1 MYRKIVVPLD
11 GSEQAEKVVP
21 IAQNVLAPGGELI
34 LLRIVQLIPTA
45 LTQVSEE
52 GLSGYSQEYQEQF
65 EAGERARS
73 TDYLEDVG
81 HRMVGASGGWRY
93 EVEVAGSVADGIAE
107 FAGREDADLIAMYTH
122 DRKGLAKLL
131 RGSIAEKVQRRAPIE
146 VQVFK
151 PWELAPEEEERL
163 SGRLSTLKE
172 RTAPGT
178 QPAEAETVNVVGTML
193 SEVGPFRGLSEEQL
207 NLVASLVERVSVTA
221 GDVLAKAGDVGD
233 FLYIIMHGEAQL
245 SVASSV
251 GEITVRIA
259 GPGESFPLASLIR
272 SGTLITSGKALTDME
287 LLAIP
292 RVRLEELFAHNPD
305 LGLRLYMNIS
315 GLVARRYARTLE
327 QLALGEE
334 RVPQDADSLTSI

>member
-21 IAQNVLAPGGELI
+21 IAQTVLAPGGELI
-34 LLRIVQLIPTA
+34 LLRIVPLIPTA
-45 LTQVSEE
+45 LAQVSE
-52 GLSGYSQEYQEQF
+52 GGPFGYGVEYTKEI
-65 EAGERARS
+65 EAGERAGS
-73 TDYLEDVG
+73 MDYLEDVG
-81 HRMVGASGGWRY
+81 HRMVGASGGWRC

-151 PWELAPEEEERL
+151 PWELTPEEEERL
-163 SGRLSTLKE
+163 SGRIATLKE
-172 RTAPGT
+172 RPAAGS
-178 QPAEAETVNVVGTML
+178 QPVEAEAFTALASML
-193 SEVGPFRGLSEEQL
+193 SDVGPFNGLPEEQL
-207 NLVASLVERVSVTA
+207 NQVASLVERAPVTA
-221 GDVLAKAGDVGD
+221 GEVLGKAGDVGD
-233 FLYIIMHGEAQL
+233 YLYIIMHGEAQL

-259 GPGESFPLASLIR
+259 GPGESFPLSSLIG
-272 SGTLITSGKALTDME
+272 SGTLITSAKALTDME
-287 LLAIP
+287 LLVIP
-292 RVRLEELFAHNPD
+292 RRQLTDLCSEDSD
-305 LGLRLYMNIS
+305 LGLRVYMSIS
-315 GLVARRYARTLE
+315 ELVAKRYAKTLE